1 MLCTDETKL
10 DASFPDAQFHIE
22 GYLGEIVTKMGGGMI
37 FIREGLIAKRS
48 YAYEDN
54 TSKTICL
61 EVTISKKKWCITF
74 AYRPPYNSNKD
85 GFFNENILVVGD
97 LNINI
102 LNKKK
107 NSEKYLS
114 DFCDTSLLSNLILE
128 VICVKSSVGSYRF
141 T

>member
-114 DFCDTSLLSNLILE
+114 DLCDTSLLSNLILE

>member
-1 MLCTDETKL
+1 
-10 DASFPDAQFHIE
+10 
-22 GYLGEIVTKMGGGMI
+22 MI